1 MKKVFAAF
9 VCLALCLS
17 IAPSAKA
24 VYEPDIDYMQ
34 IMMDCV
40 QNGDSEQGEAAEE
53 RRNEKIADMGLDYAY
68 VNYAELEMLAK
79 IIHAEAGSEWLSEE
93 WKMAVGEV
101 VLNRVASPEFP
112 DTMLEVIEQPGQYYG
127 KGSSYFASIRPSP
140 ESVTAAKKLLEGERI
155 ICDPSVV
162 FQANFVLGS
171 GVHTALHDPQ
181 LGYTYL
187 CYSSYPE
194 LYLG

>member
-1 MKKVFAAF
+1 M
-9 VCLALCLS
+9 
-17 IAPSAKA
+17 A
-24 VYEPDIDYMQ
+24 VYEPDTDYMQ

-40 QNGDSEQGEAAEE
+40 CAGDTEGGETAEE
-53 RRNEKIADMGLDYAY
+53 SRNEKIYGMGLDYIPVDY
-68 VNYAELEMLAK
+68 TELEMLSK
-79 IIHAEAGSEWLSEE
+79 IIQAEAGSEWLSEE

-127 KGSSYFASIRPSP
+127 KASGYFASIRPSAQ
-140 ESVTAAKKLLEGERI
+140 SVAAAKKLLEGERI
-155 ICDPSVV
+155 LCDPSVV

-171 GVHTALHDPQ
+171 GVHTVLHDPQ

-194 LYLG
+194 LYLS

>member
-1 MKKVFAAF
+1 MKRTIAF
-9 VCLALCLS
+9 FICLTLAL
-17 IAPSAKA
+17 SATA
-24 VYEPDIDYMQ
+24 RADCAADTDYMQ
-34 IMMDCV
+34 IMLDCAAA
-40 QNGDSEQGEAAEE
+40 GDSEGGLEAQ
-53 RRNEKIADMGLDYAY
+53 RLRDEKIRVLGLCYPCIDYS
-68 VNYAELEMLAK
+68 ELEMLAK
-79 IIHAEAGSEWLSEE
+79 VIEAEAGSEWLPAE

-127 KGSSYFASIRPSP
+127 KGSRFFATLRPS
-140 ESVTAAKKLLEGERI
+140 EAALQAAKRLLEGERVL
-155 ICDPSVV
+155 CDPSVV